1 MNPYSFR
8 TPLSFRMYISV
19 RVYFFTLITSTVLT
33 FLGIL
38 YFCHFA
44 TLFGNMAAIPE
55 SRYLRYPPR
64 INMSECPLYFGKV
77 SVFVAYTPSIRSEFG
92 VAQNS
97 LDCYLKSTNYTKFM
111 VDLDNDP
118 RVNKSCW
125 MHKSKHCAASIFVKD
140 TDWML
145 VLDADTGVVN
155 PNHCIEEW
163 IDNRVDILFYERMF
177 NFEIAAGNY
186 LVKNSAWAIKFL
198 QDWAGHEFTQSK
210 KWHAHDQGGLMMN
223 ILKSLMPEAVHEQKQ
238 CASYWRNATNYAT
251 YMASVICVRLALGS
265 KRIWPGKIRLYRRA
279 HAWVRDRW
287 MTYDKWCD
295 QDFMFHGWQ
304 EGSISKLDIS
314 PFHSDI
320 DPNNC
325 GVGYQGWT
333 WNMSMRKSTREIREL
348 VRLADITYRKTF
360 PSEARV
366 IPFIDAPILAE
377 CYPHCESVS
386 PT

>member
-1 MNPYSFR
+1 
-8 TPLSFRMYISV
+8 MYISV

-125 MHKSKHCAASIFVKD
+125 MHKS
-140 TDWML
+140 
-145 VLDADTGVVN
+145 
-155 PNHCIEEW
+155 
-163 IDNRVDILFYERMF
+163 
-177 NFEIAAGNY
+177 
-186 LVKNSAWAIKFL
+186 VKNSAWAIKFL